1 MCCKDQLVIFCVGF
15 EKRFLFFLLCLFL
28 SSSLLFP
35 LLTELEK
42 RLSVLSSEVEAWQ
55 TKCAASDKEGGPFFL
70 PSCCVVV
77 SSLLPDSFLS
87 FTVEDLKSKI
97 SSLEAEAAA
106 APPPSPVPA
115 PPPPPPPPSL
125 PGGATAPP
133 PPPPPPPPSL
143 PGGATAPPPPPPPPA
158 PPGGVPPPPPPPPG
172 GMLAAPRS
180 ETNHEVSELCP
191 RTA

>member
-15 EKRFLFFLLCLFL
+15 EKRFLFFLLRLFL

-42 RLSVLSSEVEAWQ
+42 RLSVLSSEIEAWE
-55 TKCAASDKEGGPFFL
+55 TKFAASDKEGGPFFL

-77 SSLLPDSFLS
+77 SSLPPDSFLS
-87 FTVEDLKSKI
+87 FTVKDLKSKI
-97 SSLEAEAAA
+97 SSLEAEAA

-125 PGGATAPP
+125 PGGATA

-180 ETNHEVSELCP
+180 ETSHEVSELCP
-191 RTA
+191 GTA